1 MERTKIFHFQRRQIS
16 AKAIPLSLDIID
28 KGNVALVLVTTRRKS
43 CIDVGGLEKFI
54 QPTSRFVSRDRDSG
68 GWGIPMGQ

>member
-43 CIDVGGLEKFI
+43 CIDVGGVGEVYSADQSI
-54 QPTSRFVSRDRDSG
+54 RFTG
-68 GWGIPMGQ
+68 P

>member
-28 KGNVALVLVTTRRKS
+28 KGNVALVLVTTW
-43 CIDVGGLEKFI
+43 GGLEKFI